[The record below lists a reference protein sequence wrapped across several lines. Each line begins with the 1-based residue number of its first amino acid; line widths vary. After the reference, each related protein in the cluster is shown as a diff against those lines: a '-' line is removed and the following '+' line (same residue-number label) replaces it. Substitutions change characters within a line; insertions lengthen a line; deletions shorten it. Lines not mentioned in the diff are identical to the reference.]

1 MNIQS
6 PLPTSQGGTPQKHK
20 VIDCDIHPMLKTP
33 GHIRDYLPQRWR
45 DHFDTFG
52 NNFRIPFAQGE
63 LYPKIAPYLSRRDA
77 VPPNGGPPGSDLPF
91 LREQLLDLHNVE
103 TGVLQVISPN
113 GSNQQNTEF
122 GAAIC
127 HALNEWQIAEWTSQ
141 EPRLR
146 ATLLL
151 PVEHPEAAIAEL
163 EARASQK
170 DFVQISVPQR
180 CIEPLGRRR
189 YWPILEAAA
198 ASGLPLGLHTGGQ
211 NGVPPSPGAGWPSYY
226 AEHHH
231 LISLATQSLV
241 TSLIMEGVFERFPR
255 LRVIL
260 IEGGFTW
267 VPALGWRLDK
277 LWHKLRGEVPH
288 VKRPPSE
295 YLREHFWFSTQPMD
309 EFETPEHLRQTIEW
323 IGWDRLV
330 FSSDYP
336 HWDFDDSRY
345 AFPLKLTIEQQA
357 GIFYENAKVVYG
369 L

>member
-1 MNIQS
+1 MNIQA
-6 PLPTSQGGTPQKHK
+6 PLRNTAAAQR

-33 GHIRDYLPQRWR
+33 AHLRDYLPRRWQE
-45 DHFDTFG
+45 HFDEFG

-77 VPPNGGPPGSDLPF
+77 VPPAGGPPGSDLQF
-91 LREQLLDLHNVE
+91 MREQLLDLHNVE
-103 TGVLQVISPN
+103 IGVLQVINPN

-122 GAAIC
+122 GSAIC
-127 HALNEWQIAEWTSQ
+127 HALNDWQVAEWTSQ
-141 EPRLR
+141 EKRLR
-146 ATLLL
+146 ATMVL

-163 EARASQK
+163 EQRAGQK

-211 NGVPPSPGAGWPSYY
+211 NGIPPAPGAGWSSYY

-231 LISLATQSLV
+231 LIALATQSLV
-241 TSLIMEGVFERFPR
+241 TSLIMEGVFDRLPG

-267 VPALGWRLDK
+267 VPSLAWRLDK
-277 LWHKLRGEVPH
+277 LWRKLRREVPH
-288 VKRPPSE
+288 VKRLPSE
-295 YLREHFWFSTQPMD
+295 YMREHFWFATQPMD
-309 EFETPEHLRQTIEW
+309 EFENPEHLRQTIEW

-336 HWDFDDSRY
+336 HWDFDDTRY
-345 AFPLKLTIEQQA
+345 AFPIKLTPEQRRM
-357 GIFYENAKVVYG
+357 IFYENARAVYG